1 MTTHNKLIVPMMI
14 SLGGGGKRSSDSHV
28 SDTFFHIFLTFL
40 IVFGQNKYLR
50 NWSGALYPKIK
61 NYYLIMTSQRN
72 LPKIKFKKKD
82 ILKQLFRFLPDF
94 LVEG

>member
-1 MTTHNKLIVPMMI
+1 MTTHSKLIVPMMI
-14 SLGGGGKRSSDSHV
+14 SLGKRSSDSRV

-40 IVFGQNKYLR
+40 IVFGQIKYQL

-72 LPKIKFKKKD
+72 LPKIKLKKR
-82 ILKQLFRFLPDF
+82 IF
-94 LVEG
+94 

>member
-1 MTTHNKLIVPMMI
+1 MTTHSKLIVPMMI

-40 IVFGQNKYLR
+40 IVFGQNKYQR

-72 LPKIKFKKKD
+72 LPKIKFRKKGYFKATFSF
-82 ILKQLFRFLPDF
+82 LSRFF
-94 LVEG
+94 G